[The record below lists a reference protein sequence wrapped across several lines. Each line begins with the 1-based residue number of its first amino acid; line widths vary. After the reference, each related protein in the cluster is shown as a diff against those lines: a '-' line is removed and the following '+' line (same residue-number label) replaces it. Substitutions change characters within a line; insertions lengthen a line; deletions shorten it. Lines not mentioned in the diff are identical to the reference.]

1 MIIGDRILARLEALG
16 MSQGKLARSVGLSRQ
31 AISKM
36 ILGGIGETGKLYL
49 IARALETTPEYLIG
63 ETDDPSPG
71 SPAAS
76 PTQPYSPPPAEIAEG
91 KAPSDVVQVRE
102 IDLTFG
108 MGATYLDVPVTTQ
121 SRVFSR
127 EWLRQYTHA
136 NPDRL
141 YFAQGI
147 GDSMFPTLLDSD
159 LLLID
164 TSQDTLKL
172 NDKIWAI
179 AYGNTGAVKRLRS
192 MPDGGVKIL
201 SDNPSIPDETAYDG
215 ELTVL
220 GRVVAVVRKM

>member
-1 MIIGDRILARLEALG
+1 MIIGERIVARLEALG
-16 MSQGKLARSVGLSRQ
+16 LSQGHLAREVGLTRQ

-36 ILGGIGETGKLYL
+36 ALGGTTETTKLHA
-49 IARALETTPEYLIG
+49 IARVLQTTAEYLTG
-63 ETDDPSPG
+63 ETDDPLPSEMPNSAQSFVP
-71 SPAAS
+71 SPAD
-76 PTQPYSPPPAEIAEG
+76 IAGAHTPEG
-91 KAPSDVVQVRE
+91 VVKVRE
-102 IDLTFG
+102 IDLTLG

-121 SRVFSR
+121 ERLFSR

-220 GRVVAVVRKM
+220 GRVVAIVRKL